1 MPINSGYRETDTN
14 IIKPIDYA
22 TWEHLGNS
30 SGSHFTITDESV
42 TGTMAS
48 FSSGN
53 AGFFRIQYDDALR
66 LANRTEW
73 SIEAVL
79 RINSTGDSSTSSLT
93 EDACL
98 IAQGASASDS
108 TGDSTAIV
116 DWGVFISPTRDL
128 KFVVGITDSTET
140 ISVKTFST
148 QLPIDDTF
156 TIRISYNDST
166 KKLKMRLNN
175 ETAEEFTVQEQDQIS
190 NSQRDLAIGGLEGGN
205 NLKAIDIVGIQIRRA
220 DDIISTTK
228 SDVTEPM
235 INPNNHQYLHEA
247 PTDGATDVSAYYT
260 YSAWDVDTLFA
271 VFSPSENLP
280 RQTLLIPQTWDE
292 WTSWN
297 VAPKSTLEITT
308 SDINYKNE
316 TLQGV
321 KNIEIF
327 TTDGFVYP
335 YGVASSAAALLDR
348 YPAWS
353 SGKSYF
359 SYAINNNVTSDTAS
373 HHDLGG
379 DVEWRQ
385 SFWKPKLVRSETF
398 TGTTNYNLILPTR
411 GYVPAEEVVAY
422 DAAIDT
428 TKVDDVSKEL
438 MPHISGSRPR
448 GLLKVQYQINEGY
461 VEDVITATPSQER
474 FYIGLPYYETTVSGT
489 TYENGWYNT
498 VIENVSDPQF
508 NDTDFR
514 FGNSNIVHIKSI
526 SLDSAYAWIIETKT
540 SHDLT
545 TGDQVYIRPGQFH
558 NDSTDSRKVAEAYDN
573 LARLCWV
580 QTIDSTTFKVYAD
593 SGRTN
598 VIDAGYNV
606 TSTTEFAYGYVV
618 KTSSVT
624 GAPTLEDTNYRRTHY
639 VKPFSQITSIQHPG
653 LTSIGAYTQEKN
665 YVNYPAVSRAHPDS
679 TKFDDALIDSQWRTA
694 TDGNTYDNTDSY
706 GVANATQ
713 TVYTIPTGS
722 STSKFVSTIKD
733 TGHTHSDAG
742 RFVLEVDVKGSGN
755 LKFQLDN
762 IEVADSS
769 TPNARY
775 YVRQAG
781 IDTDA
786 SDDTETFT
794 FFTTDAYTEQ
804 SVAVAP
810 DSTHGSNTLN
820 PILLIVKL
828 DNAHSTSGDVTQ
840 YQISVWF
847 EGDDNNSQMFFAGGY
862 QPGRS
867 TRFDKAKPNPGL
879 SAVAGGTN
887 NYMLYRKRNH
897 IIYESGGT
905 AIRTINGVSQ
915 YDITVRGIPD
925 IVRDARGGTFLAT
938 SNQDPPYA
946 QDPLDS
952 SAVTYLDNVINLA
965 ERVDKSSIVFPAP
978 WQVNVSYS
986 TGDYVL
992 YEGHRYLYT
1001 STQNLAIGDT
1011 FWQQYQ
1017 QGIWT
1022 RQ

>member
-53 AGFFRIQYDDALR
+53 AGFFRIQYDDAIR

-79 RINSTGDSSTSSLT
+79 RVNSTGDSSTSSLT

-166 KKLKMRLNN
+166 KKLKIRLNN

-228 SDVTEPM
+228 SDVTVPM

-308 SDINYKNE
+308 SDIDFK
-316 TLQGV
+316 TQTVRGIR
-321 KNIEIF
+321 NIEIY

-335 YGVASSAAALLDR
+335 YGVASSAAALLER
-348 YPAWS
+348 YPPWS

-379 DVEWRQ
+379 DVDWRQ
-385 SFWKPKLVRSETF
+385 SFWKPKLVRQESF

-428 TKVDDVSKEL
+428 SKVDAVSQEL

-448 GLLKVQYQINEGY
+448 GLLKVQYEINEGFI
-461 VEDVITATPSQER
+461 EDVIDVTPDDER
-474 FYIGLPYYETTVSGT
+474 FYIGLPYYETTILGT

-498 VIENVSDPQF
+498 VVESTSAPQF

-514 FGNSNIVHIKSI
+514 FNNTNIVHIKSI
-526 SLDSAYAWIIETKT
+526 TLDSAYAFIIETKT
-540 SHDLT
+540 AHDLT

-558 NDSTDSRKVAEAYDN
+558 NDSKDTGIVSEIYDK

-580 QTIDSTTFKVYAD
+580 QTIDSTTFKVYSD
-593 SGRTN
+593 SARTN
-598 VIDAGYNV
+598 VVDAVRNIV
-606 TSTTEFAYGYVV
+606 SLTDMAYGYVV

-624 GAPTLEDTNYRRTHY
+624 GAPTLEDSSYRRTHY
-639 VKPFSQITSIQHPG
+639 IKPFSQITEIQYPG
-653 LTSIGAYTQEKN
+653 LTSIGAYVQQKN
-665 YVNYPAVSRAHPDS
+665 YVNYPAVSRAHPDL
-679 TKFDDALIDSQWRTA
+679 TKFDDNAIDTQWRTA
-694 TDGNTYDNTDSY
+694 TDGNTYENTDSY
-706 GVANATQ
+706 PVSNATQ

-733 TGHTHSDAG
+733 TDHTNSTTA

-762 IEVADSS
+762 IEVADST
-769 TPNARY
+769 TPSAFY
-775 YVRQAG
+775 HVRQAG
-781 IDTDA
+781 QDLDA
-786 SDDTETFT
+786 NDNSISFT
-794 FFTTDAYTEQ
+794 AFSTDAYTEQ

-810 DSTHGSNTLN
+810 DSTHGTNTLN
-820 PILLIVKL
+820 PILLMVYL
-828 DNAHSTSGDVTQ
+828 NHAHASTSDVSQ

-847 EGDDNNSQMFFAGGY
+847 EGDSNNSQMFFAGGY
-862 QPGRS
+862 QPGRT

-897 IIYESGGT
+897 IIYETGNSAIKNIDGT
-905 AIRTINGVSQ
+905 GINQ
-915 YDITVRGIPD
+915 ITVRGIPD

-946 QDPLDS
+946 TDPLDS

-978 WQVNVSYS
+978 WQLNVDYS

-1001 STQNLAIGDT
+1001 STQDLVIGDT